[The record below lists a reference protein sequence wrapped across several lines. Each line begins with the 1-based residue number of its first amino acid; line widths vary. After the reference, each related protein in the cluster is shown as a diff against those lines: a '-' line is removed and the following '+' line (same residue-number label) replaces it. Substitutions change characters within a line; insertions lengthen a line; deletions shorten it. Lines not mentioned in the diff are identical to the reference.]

1 MKRKGM
7 NKFLKLGIHCVC
19 AVVLIIAVI
28 VTNVILKPMEE
39 QISSFLSQPIVDE
52 EALAVSSASGQ
63 KLSERIVEEGAVMFK
78 NENDALPLDY
88 SKDKKVNVFGWRS
101 VDWRLGRS

>member
-1 MKRKGM
+1 MKSKGM

-19 AVVLIIAVI
+19 AIVLIVAVI

-52 EALAVSSASGQ
+52 EALAVSSASRAKAFGKNCRGRRGNVQ
-63 KLSERIVEEGAVMFK
+63 KRERRASF
-78 NENDALPLDY
+78 
-88 SKDKKVNVFGWRS
+88 
-101 VDWRLGRS
+101 RLF